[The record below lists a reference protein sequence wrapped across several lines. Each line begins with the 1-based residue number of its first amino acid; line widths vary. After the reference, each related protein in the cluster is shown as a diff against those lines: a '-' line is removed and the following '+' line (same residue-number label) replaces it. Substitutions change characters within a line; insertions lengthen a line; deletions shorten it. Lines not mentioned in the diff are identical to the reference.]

1 MNTRT
6 KKLAVLL
13 GVGVVLSSGAYALG
27 TQSGDGGALASGSNA
42 SASGA
47 APAKGTVVVSGRAG
61 PGRPG
66 FRGGAG
72 LGDLATKLGVSETA
86 LRTALEAVRD
96 SKTPE
101 QRRTEL
107 TQALA
112 TALGK
117 PADQVTS
124 ALSSVLPD
132 KPGRRT
138 VRSDLTTDLA
148 KALGVDAAKV
158 QAGLDK
164 ARQDFRNGN
173 GNRGRRGFRAGFDAV
188 VNDIASATGVDA
200 AKVRSALQGLRP
212 KPGPRRERRD
222 ARDEIRRKLATALGV
237 TTAQLD
243 AAFDKVRTQAR
254 DEFATE
260 LAQKLNIDPQKVKDA
275 LPDRGGFAFGF
286 GRRHG

>member
-6 KKLAVLL
+6 KKLATLL
-13 GVGVVLSSGAYALG
+13 AVGVVLSLGAYALG
-27 TQSGDGGALASGSNA
+27 TQAGDGGALASGSNA
-42 SASGA
+42 SASGSGASSGA
-47 APAKGTVVVSGRAG
+47 AAKVSDRRGG
-61 PGRPG
+61 GGRPG
-66 FRGGAG
+66 FRRGGFG
-72 LGDLATKLGVSETA
+72 LDNLATKLGVS
-86 LRTALEAVRD
+86 RTALENALKSIRD
-96 SKTPE
+96 EKTPA

-117 PADQVTS
+117 PVDQVTS
-124 ALSSVLPD
+124 ALDSVLPD
-132 KPGRRT
+132 KPGRDR
-138 VRSDLTTDLA
+138 VRGDFAADLA

-164 ARQDFRNGN
+164 ARKDFRNGN
-173 GNRGRRGFRAGFDAV
+173 GDRRGLRRSLDAV
-188 VNDIASATGVDA
+188 VDDIASATGVDA
-200 AKVRSALQGLRP
+200 AKVRSALQSLRP
-212 KPGPRRERRD
+212 QRGDRRD
-222 ARDEIRRKLATALGV
+222 RGSDIRQKLATALGV

-275 LPDRGGFAFGF
+275 LPDFGGFGF